1 MKAKFLKIAGV
12 KSEKDFYKKYP
23 TEESFFR
30 AHPEAQQMA
39 QGGQPYP
46 GAYPEYGMQG
56 RGAGAQIPVETWFAY
71 GGASNGPLGYFEDGG
86 SPFNYGAFPAFAQKG
101 NQVQG
106 GDIDSTVSSRLN
118 NFLVGINKNVDD
130 NITKEALA
138 QISQAYPMAQY
149 GMQQSTYNPNLFG
162 ADMYQAAADKQT
174 QGDFDAFGNAVSAL
188 SNSAIYKLEK
198 QIGDKSIDYLKKNT
212 KKKNQTPETPETPA
226 YQPTTMRAGN
236 NPFGPQITPF
246 DQSFIDMNQNYYQR
260 GGNLP
265 KHQVAPGQT
274 GTPANQ
280 PSNSDPLQQM
290 LQSMLEMEKQRKTKN
305 ISDEEQRKIEAAKT
319 KFNVITNYYNNN
331 FSPYKYLNTAPGID
345 SPYPLPKD
353 YNSNP
358 VSNFYFENGV
368 PVEMPKTPEEVLA
381 LAQNAYKEYQALTGA
396 PDVTDVEP
404 SVPGEPVVGELEKF
418 KTTPSGDKKTT
429 GTPGTGGGKKPELII
444 PTAGATAAEP
454 KSTGQPAGAPA
465 AKTTTSVVDQSEE
478 ERRKSAA
485 YALAGLYGATPEQQE
500 AYWQSIKNS
509 MTGVKFGAPY
519 EYVGAYGVPY
529 KYKRR
534 GYSPYPIATDTGYFP
549 TGSDVQGWISQ
560 AVAAGANPEDIQV
573 KYKNR
578 PFGMG
583 RKIVFK
589 ANFNPQTGKVETKP
603 EVEATPSTPAPTW
616 GVTQQTPSPML
627 TDLDRYNLDK
637 EQAIREG
644 IDYEKQKQIQEQ
656 AGIPL
661 NEPVVAPEGWYKQ
674 GGLHRFL
681 PKAQA
686 GMMTPEGTFAFDNLD
701 INIPIASQLGK
712 AYQKTKGFVDSAKDF
727 TRNLGPDFK
736 ATIKEQAGV
745 NLSPYAGQ
753 GVMAA
758 MRLAERVGTNI
769 TSPDYEK
776 EAAIKRIAPF
786 TSVGTN
792 KGDYSPTGASTG
804 MFRAD
809 QTNYAFNT
817 GNMGNIP
824 GRIMDRGGSVAYSD
838 WSQTPVNGY
847 YGVPQGEF
855 SPYSQWSQSPVKMA
869 MGGTPT
875 EQYLTDE
882 EIAEIIQMGG
892 QVEYLD

>member
-1 MKAKFLKIAGV
+1 MAGV
-12 KSEKDFYKKYP
+12 KS
-23 TEESFFR
+23 
-30 AHPEAQQMA
+30 
-39 QGGQPYP
+39 
-46 GAYPEYGMQG
+46 
-56 RGAGAQIPVETWFAY
+56 
-71 GGASNGPLGYFEDGG
+71 
-86 SPFNYGAFPAFAQKG
+86 
-101 NQVQG
+101 
-106 GDIDSTVSSRLN
+106 
-118 NFLVGINKNVDD
+118 
-130 NITKEALA
+130 
-138 QISQAYPMAQY
+138 
-149 GMQQSTYNPNLFG
+149 
-162 ADMYQAAADKQT
+162 
-174 QGDFDAFGNAVSAL
+174 
-188 SNSAIYKLEK
+188 
-198 QIGDKSIDYLKKNT
+198 
-212 KKKNQTPETPETPA
+212 
-226 YQPTTMRAGN
+226 
-236 NPFGPQITPF
+236 
-246 DQSFIDMNQNYYQR
+246 
-260 GGNLP
+260 
-265 KHQVAPGQT
+265 
-274 GTPANQ
+274 
-280 PSNSDPLQQM
+280 
-290 LQSMLEMEKQRKTKN
+290 
-305 ISDEEQRKIEAAKT
+305 
-319 KFNVITNYYNNN
+319 
-331 FSPYKYLNTAPGID
+331 
-345 SPYPLPKD
+345 
-353 YNSNP
+353 
-358 VSNFYFENGV
+358 
-368 PVEMPKTPEEVLA
+368 
-381 LAQNAYKEYQALTGA
+381 
-396 PDVTDVEP
+396 
-404 SVPGEPVVGELEKF
+404 
-418 KTTPSGDKKTT
+418 
-429 GTPGTGGGKKPELII
+429 
-444 PTAGATAAEP
+444 
-454 KSTGQPAGAPA
+454 
-465 AKTTTSVVDQSEE
+465 
-478 ERRKSAA
+478 
-485 YALAGLYGATPEQQE
+485 
-500 AYWQSIKNS
+500 
-509 MTGVKFGAPY
+509 GAPY

-560 AVAAGANPEDIQV
+560 AVTAGANPEDIQV

-603 EVEATPSTPAPTW
+603 EVEAAPSTPAPTW

-627 TDLDRYNLDK
+627 TDLDRFNLDK

-769 TSPDYEK
+769 TSPDYEE

-804 MFRAD
+804 MFRPD

-838 WSQTPVNGY
+838 WSQTPINGY
-847 YGVPQGEF
+847 YGVPTGEMTMY
-855 SPYSQWSQSPVKMA
+855 PHWTQAPVMQ
-869 MGGTPT
+869 MGGSMMQDGVYDLT
-875 EQYLTDE
+875 EDE
-882 EIAEIIQMGG
+882 INQIIEMGG
-892 QVEYLD
+892 QVEFLD